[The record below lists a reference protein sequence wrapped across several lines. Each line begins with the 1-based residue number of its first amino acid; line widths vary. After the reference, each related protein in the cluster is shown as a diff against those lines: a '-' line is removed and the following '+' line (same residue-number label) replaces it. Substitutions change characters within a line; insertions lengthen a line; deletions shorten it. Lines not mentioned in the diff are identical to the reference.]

1 MLTTRSEARR
11 DGEETENQDP
21 EAARTVRDLLHD
33 IRNSI
38 SVVLAHAHLLASRPW
53 IGSGVEAIR
62 TICQE
67 SYRIAT
73 LLSLLPGDLAEVRI
87 DGRGASTRP
96 TRELGSDRR

>member
-1 MLTTRSEARR
+1 M
-11 DGEETENQDP
+11 
-21 EAARTVRDLLHD
+21 EAARTVRDVLHD

-67 SYRIAT
+67 AHRIAA
-73 LLSLLPGDLAEVRI
+73 LLSLLPAEMADVRI
-87 DGRGASTRP
+87 DDGAAGAGALGEGARRGRP
-96 TRELGSDRR
+96 

>member
-1 MLTTRSEARR
+1 MLTTQSDARR
-11 DGEETENQDP
+11 DREVTQDP
-21 EAARTVRDLLHD
+21 EPARTVRDLLHD

-73 LLSLLPGDLAEVRI
+73 LLSQLPGDLAEVRI
-87 DGRGASTRP
+87 DGRDGGSRRAA
-96 TRELGSDRR
+96 ELGSDHP

>member
-1 MLTTRSEARR
+1 MSTTELN
-11 DGEETENQDP
+11 GMPT
-21 EAARTVRDLLHD
+21 AAPMRTVRELLHE

-67 SYRIAT
+67 AHRIAA
-73 LLSLLPGDLAEVRI
+73 LLSLLPSDLAETRI
-87 DGRGASTRP
+87 EPGAALEEPLDKGARRP
-96 TRELGSDRR
+96 